1 MLLPFVSIAWAIV
14 AWLLTF
20 GLHSHM
26 LWLEYW
32 TTASWSQGRPADS
45 QLGVCSLLD
54 AELVQETL
62 DELSRLMPKSDPKQT
77 LLRNPSWVTK
87 VERGPKR
94 LGPHP
99 DSWPCVKF
107 RSKVIY
113 MCSAWIN
120 NFATSDASQH
130 ALVLTVV
137 SVGWHSIH
145 GLVHTLPSWNMV
157 LARSNW
163 HMVLMTGQRFDL

>member
-1 MLLPFVSIAWAIV
+1 MQCYHHLRA
-14 AWLLTF
+14 
-20 GLHSHM
+20 LHKPTLHDCSH
-26 LWLEYW
+26 LVCIHTCCAWLEYW
-32 TTASWSQGRPADS
+32 TTASWLQGRPADC

-87 VERGPKR
+87 VERGPTR

-99 DSWPCVKF
+99 DSWPCSKI
-107 RSKVIY
+107 RSKAIY
-113 MCSAWIN
+113 MCSARIN
-120 NFATSDASQH
+120 NLATTDASQH

-137 SVGWHSIH
+137 WVSWHSIH
-145 GLVHTLPSWNMV
+145 YLLVHTLPS
-157 LARSNW
+157 
-163 HMVLMTGQRFDL
+163 